1 MSGRTQNS
9 FVPSLVEGRGLEA
22 GAGAPRLGSGRTG
35 IPELAGTAEAG
46 GSLADFI
53 WFRTGGPAEWL
64 VRPADVEDLS
74 RFLKALDPSVPVLPV
89 GVGSNLIVRDG
100 GVPGVVVRLPKT
112 MSHVHVEPGPK
123 GPWRVRAGGGAMGIT
138 VASKARDAHIAGL
151 EFLRGIPGTAGGAVR
166 MNAGAYGRELADV
179 LVEATLVLRDG
190 TVETWSAERFGYT
203 YRHSDVPEG
212 AVVVEALLQGVPGER
227 SAIGAEMDRI
237 AAEREASQPLRSR
250 TGGSTFKNPPG
261 TKAWKL
267 VDEAG
272 CRGLTIGDA
281 QVSEK
286 HCNFLLNLG
295 NASAADIEAL
305 GEEVRRRVKE
315 KSGVTLEWEI
325 QRVGD
330 VIPAQAGISG
340 PDRTRVSRDP
350 GIRRDGESGE

>member
-1 MSGRTQNS
+1 MSGPGAQGP
-9 FVPSLVEGRGLEA
+9 FVSSEVETPRRAEPRQEVSAPLG
-22 GAGAPRLGSGRTG
+22 GAPRLRSGRTE
-35 IPELAGTAEAG
+35 IPGLAGSAEAC

-64 VRPADVEDLS
+64 VKPDNVEDLA
-74 RFLKALDPSVPVLPV
+74 RFLAELDPAVPVLPV

-100 GVPGVVVRLPKT
+100 GVPGVVVRLPKA
-112 MSHVHVEPGPK
+112 MSHVHVEPGQ
-123 GPWRVRAGGGAMGIT
+123 RVRAGGGAMGIT
-138 VASKARDAHIAGL
+138 VASKARDAHMAGL

-166 MNAGAYGRELADV
+166 MNAGAYGREVADI

-190 TVETWSAERFGYT
+190 RVETWPAERLGYT
-203 YRHSDVPEG
+203 YRHSEVPEG
-212 AVVVEALLQGVPGER
+212 AVVVEALFQGVPGER

-267 VDEAG
+267 IDEAG

-295 NASAADIEAL
+295 KARSSDIEAL
-305 GEEVRRRVKE
+305 GEEVRRRVLE
-315 KSGVTLEWEI
+315 HSGVQLEWEI
-325 QRVGD
+325 QRVG
-330 VIPAQAGISG
+330 V
-340 PDRTRVSRDP
+340 
-350 GIRRDGESGE
+350 EK